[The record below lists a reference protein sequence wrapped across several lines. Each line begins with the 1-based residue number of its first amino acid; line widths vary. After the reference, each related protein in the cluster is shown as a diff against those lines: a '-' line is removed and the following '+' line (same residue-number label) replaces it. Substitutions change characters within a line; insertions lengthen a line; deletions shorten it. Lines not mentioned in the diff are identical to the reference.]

1 MQMKVGESWDD
12 QSITHVFYRNI
23 FIFLWKLG
31 KNTGTEPVFT
41 DSIRIFCK
49 NKFFLILAVTN
60 CTFQSKQI
68 FFHIRPS
75 FLPEARQSKAP
86 G

>member
-12 QSITHVFYRNI
+12 QSITHVFYRNVLI
-23 FIFLWKLG
+23 FCRKLG
-31 KNTGTEPVFT
+31 KNTSTETVFT
-41 DSIRIFCK
+41 DYIRVFMK

-75 FLPEARQSKAP
+75 FLPEAR
-86 G
+86 